1 VWDMFGVFFSG
12 HPDLR
17 RILTDYG
24 FQGHPLR
31 KDFPLTGYTEV
42 GVWWWCVF
50 WGGGGWDRNAGIAAG
65 RSEGGCLSQRSGQLS
80 SSWDTLCPRTSLSPN
95 ALRWVCK
102 QRECIQ
108 GHIRCIPQGTFM
120 R

>member
-1 VWDMFGVFFSG
+1 VLLLLLLQVCVDEVTAVPSLTSIYPAADWFERETWDMFGVFFSG

-42 GVWWWCVF
+42 
-50 WGGGGWDRNAGIAAG
+50 RSAATA
-65 RSEGGCLSQRSGQLS
+65 
-80 SSWDTLCPRTSLSPN
+80 SWLLVDCTY
-95 ALRWVCK
+95 VC
-102 QRECIQ
+102 
-108 GHIRCIPQGTFM
+108 
-120 R
+120 